1 MSFFLFT
8 YPSIIFIYPFFILLN
23 RTNYL
28 QGENFMQ
35 LDIINFATKLLS
47 KCIPVKV
54 QHFKMQEWDS
64 IIFKEDSDFSSMIN
78 HHLLKCIK
86 PYLNQCET
94 SSITNIITPFH
105 THHCILCISKEDN
118 EHLVVGPFVE
128 NPITDDLV
136 YPIINNLQL
145 NLDYAS
151 KLKLYYKSIPSIDT
165 STVYEILFTINEYI
179 TKNQNPPRLNTI
191 DLSILPKQDSSYDL
205 FVKDLNRIS
214 MYKKIE
220 ERYAN
225 EDKLLSYITNGDIIL
240 AQKQF
245 EKYHINGSEII
256 RTKDSIRNTKNLLIS
271 ANTLFRKAAYLGG
284 VPPIYL
290 DELSGKWAIKIEQS
304 LSLEEL
310 NNFHLQM
317 INSYCLLT
325 KEHSLSNYS
334 PIIREALIFINLN
347 ISSNLTV
354 KKVALEVG
362 LSPDYLTRLFK
373 KELGVNIITYINRKR
388 IHTSLE
394 LLKST
399 NLSIE
404 EIGDLIGL
412 SNTSY
417 FYTIF
422 KREIGVSPKQYR
434 NSLKSK

>member
-1 MSFFLFT
+1 
-8 YPSIIFIYPFFILLN
+8 
-23 RTNYL
+23 
-28 QGENFMQ
+28 MQ

-54 QHFKMQEWDS
+54 QHFKKCQWDS
-64 IIFKEDSDFSSMIN
+64 IVFEEDSDFSSMIN

-86 PYLNQCET
+86 PYLKQCET
-94 SSITNIITPFH
+94 STITNIITPFH
-105 THHCILCISKEDN
+105 THHYVLCISKDDD

-136 YPIINNLQL
+136 YPIINNLNL

-151 KLKLYYKSIPSIDT
+151 KLKLYYQSVPTIDA

-179 TKNQNPPRLNTI
+179 IKNQNPPSLNTI
-191 DLSILPKQDSSYDL
+191 DLSILPKQNSSYDL
-205 FVKDLNRIS
+205 FVKDLNRTS
-214 MYKKIE
+214 MYKKLE
-220 ERYAN
+220 ERYAG
-225 EDKLLSYITNGDIIL
+225 EDRLLSYIEKGDVVL
-240 AQKQF
+240 AQKEF
-245 EKYHINGSEII
+245 AKISISHSEII
-256 RTKDSIRNTKNLLIS
+256 RTKDSLRNTKNLLLV
-271 ANTLFRKAAYLGG
+271 ANTLFRRSAYIGG
-284 VPPIYL
+284 VHPIYL
-290 DELSGKWAIKIEQS
+290 DELSGKWAIKIEQAVS
-304 LSLEEL
+304 LKDLDNL
-310 NNFHLQM
+310 HLQM

-325 KEHSLSNYS
+325 KEHSLSKYS
-334 PIIREALIFINLN
+334 SIVKQALMFINLN

-354 KKVALEVG
+354 KRVAQEVS

-394 LLKST
+394 LLKNT

>member
-1 MSFFLFT
+1 
-8 YPSIIFIYPFFILLN
+8 
-23 RTNYL
+23 
-28 QGENFMQ
+28 MQ
-35 LDIINFATKLLS
+35 SDIINFATKLLS
-47 KCIPVKV
+47 KCIPIKV
-54 QHFKMQEWDS
+54 QYFKMANWDFS
-64 IIFKEDSDFSSMIN
+64 NFEEDSDFSSMIN
-78 HHLLKCIK
+78 HHLLKCLK
-86 PYLNQCET
+86 PYLKQCET
-94 SSITNIITPFH
+94 STITNIITPFH
-105 THHCILCISKEDN
+105 THHYVLCISKEDD

-136 YPIINNLQL
+136 YPIINNLNL

-151 KLKLYYKSIPSIDT
+151 KLKLYYQSLPSIDT

-179 TKNQNPPRLNTI
+179 TKNENPPHLNTV

-205 FVKDLNRIS
+205 FVKDLNRTS
-214 MYKKIE
+214 MYKKLE
-220 ERYAN
+220 ERYAG
-225 EDKLLSYITNGDIIL
+225 EDRLLSYITKGDIVL
-240 AQKQF
+240 AQKEF
-245 EKYHINGSEII
+245 AKNPISHSEII
-256 RTKDSIRNTKNLLIS
+256 RTKDSLRNAKNLLLS
-271 ANTLFRKAAYLGG
+271 ANTLFRRAAYIGG
-284 VPPIYL
+284 VPPLYL
-290 DELSGKWAIKIEQS
+290 DELSEKWAIKIEQA
-304 LSLEEL
+304 LSLELL
-310 NNFHLQM
+310 NSFPIQM

-325 KEHSLSNYS
+325 KEHSLSKYS
-334 PIIREALIFINLN
+334 PIVKQALMFINLN

-354 KKVALEVG
+354 KKVAFEVG

-388 IHTSLE
+388 IDTSLE
-394 LLKST
+394 LLKNV

>member
-1 MSFFLFT
+1 
-8 YPSIIFIYPFFILLN
+8 
-23 RTNYL
+23 
-28 QGENFMQ
+28 MQ

-54 QHFKMQEWDS
+54 QHFKMQDWDS

-78 HHLLKCIK
+78 HQLLKCIK
-86 PYLNQCET
+86 PYLKQCET
-94 SSITNIITPFH
+94 STITNIITPFH
-105 THHCILCISKEDN
+105 THHYVLCISKEDD

-136 YPIINNLQL
+136 YPIINNLDL

-151 KLKLYYKSIPSIDT
+151 KLKLYYQSVPTIDA

-179 TKNQNPPRLNTI
+179 TKNRNPPRLNTI

-205 FVKDLNRIS
+205 FTKDLNRMS
-214 MYKKIE
+214 MYKKLD
-220 ERYAN
+220 ERYSS
-225 EDKLLSYITNGDIIL
+225 EDRLLSYIEKGDIVL
-240 AQKQF
+240 AQKEF
-245 EKYHINGSEII
+245 AKISISDSEII
-256 RTKDSIRNTKNLLIS
+256 RTKDSLRNTKNLLLIT
-271 ANTLFRKAAYLGG
+271 NTLFRRSAYIGG
-284 VPPIYL
+284 VHPIYL
-290 DELSGKWAIKIEQS
+290 DELSGKWAIKIEQAVS
-304 LSLEEL
+304 LKDLDNL
-310 NNFHLQM
+310 HLQM

-325 KEHSLSNYS
+325 KEHSLSKYS
-334 PIIREALIFINLN
+334 SIVKQALMFINLN

-354 KKVALEVG
+354 KRVAQEVS

-394 LLKST
+394 LLKNT

>member
-1 MSFFLFT
+1 M
-8 YPSIIFIYPFFILLN
+8 P
-23 RTNYL
+23 
-28 QGENFMQ
+28 

-64 IIFKEDSDFSSMIN
+64 IVFEENSDFSSMIN

-86 PYLNQCET
+86 PYLKQCET
-94 SSITNIITPFH
+94 STITNIITPFH
-105 THHCILCISKEDN
+105 THHYVLCISKEDD

-128 NPITDDLV
+128 NPITDDLI
-136 YPIINNLQL
+136 YPIINNLDL

-151 KLKLYYKSIPSIDT
+151 KLKLYYQSVPTIDA

-179 TKNQNPPRLNTI
+179 TKNQNPPSLNTI

-205 FVKDLNRIS
+205 FVKDLNRTS
-214 MYKKIE
+214 MYKKLE
-220 ERYAN
+220 ERYAG
-225 EDKLLSYITNGDIIL
+225 EDRLLSYIEKGDVVL
-240 AQKQF
+240 AQKEF
-245 EKYHINGSEII
+245 AKSSISHSEII
-256 RTKDSIRNTKNLLIS
+256 RTKDSLRNTKNLLLI
-271 ANTLFRKAAYLGG
+271 ANTLFRRTAYIGG
-284 VPPIYL
+284 VHPIYL
-290 DELSGKWAIKIEQS
+290 DELSGKWAIKIEQTVA
-304 LSLEEL
+304 LKDLDNL
-310 NNFHLQM
+310 HLQM

-325 KEHSLSNYS
+325 KEHSLSKYS
-334 PIIREALIFINLN
+334 PIVKQALMFINLN

-354 KKVALEVG
+354 KKVAQEVS

-394 LLKST
+394 LLKNT

-417 FYTIF
+417 FYTMF

>member
-1 MSFFLFT
+1 
-8 YPSIIFIYPFFILLN
+8 
-23 RTNYL
+23 
-28 QGENFMQ
+28 MQ

-54 QHFKMQEWDS
+54 QHFKKCQWDS
-64 IIFKEDSDFSSMIN
+64 IVFEEDSDFSSMIN

-86 PYLNQCET
+86 PYLKQCET
-94 SSITNIITPFH
+94 STITNIITPFH
-105 THHCILCISKEDN
+105 THHYVLCISKEDD

-128 NPITDDLV
+128 NPITDDLI
-136 YPIINNLQL
+136 YPIINNLDL

-151 KLKLYYKSIPSIDT
+151 KLKLYYQSVPTIDA

-179 TKNQNPPRLNTI
+179 TKNQNPPSLNTI

-205 FVKDLNRIS
+205 FVKDLNRMS
-214 MYKKIE
+214 MYKKLE
-220 ERYAN
+220 ERYAG
-225 EDKLLSYITNGDIIL
+225 EDRLLSYIEKGDIVL
-240 AQKQF
+240 AQKEF
-245 EKYHINGSEII
+245 AKISISHSEII
-256 RTKDSIRNTKNLLIS
+256 RTKDSLRNTKNLLLV
-271 ANTLFRKAAYLGG
+271 ANTLFRRSAYIGG
-284 VPPIYL
+284 VHPIYL
-290 DELSGKWAIKIEQS
+290 DELSGKWAIKIEQAVS
-304 LSLEEL
+304 LKDLDNL
-310 NNFHLQM
+310 HLQM

-325 KEHSLSNYS
+325 KEHSLSKYS
-334 PIIREALIFINLN
+334 SIVKQALMFINLN

-354 KKVALEVG
+354 KRVAQEVS

-394 LLKST
+394 LLKNT

>member
-1 MSFFLFT
+1 
-8 YPSIIFIYPFFILLN
+8 
-23 RTNYL
+23 
-28 QGENFMQ
+28 MQ

-54 QHFKMQEWDS
+54 QHFKMHDWDS
-64 IIFKEDSDFSSMIN
+64 IVFKEDSDFSSMIN

-86 PYLNQCET
+86 PYLKQCKT
-94 SSITNIITPFH
+94 SAITNIITPFH

-118 EHLVVGPFVE
+118 EHLVIGPFVE
-128 NPITDDLV
+128 NPLNDALI
-136 YPIINNLQL
+136 YPIVNDLQL
-145 NLDYAS
+145 NLDYTS

-165 STVYEILFTINEYI
+165 LTVYEILFTINEYI
-179 TKNQNPPRLNTI
+179 TKNQNPPPLNTI

-205 FVKDLNRIS
+205 FVKDLNRMS
-214 MYKKIE
+214 MYRKLE
-220 ERYAN
+220 ERYAC
-225 EDKLLSYITNGDIIL
+225 EDRLLSYIEKGDIVL
-240 AQKQF
+240 AQKEF
-245 EKYHINGSEII
+245 AKNFISHSEII
-256 RTKDSIRNTKNLLIS
+256 RTKDSIRNTKNLLLI
-271 ANTLFRKAAYLGG
+271 ANTLFRRSAYIGG

-290 DELSGKWAIKIEQS
+290 DELSGKWAIKIEQTVS
-304 LSLEEL
+304 FEAL
-310 NNFHLQM
+310 NNLHSQM

-325 KEHSLSNYS
+325 KEHSLSKYS
-334 PIIREALIFINLN
+334 PIVKQALMFINLN

-354 KKVALEVG
+354 KNVAHEVG

-373 KELGVNIITYINRKR
+373 KELGINIITYINRKR
-388 IHTSLE
+388 IYNSLE
-394 LLKST
+394 LLKNT